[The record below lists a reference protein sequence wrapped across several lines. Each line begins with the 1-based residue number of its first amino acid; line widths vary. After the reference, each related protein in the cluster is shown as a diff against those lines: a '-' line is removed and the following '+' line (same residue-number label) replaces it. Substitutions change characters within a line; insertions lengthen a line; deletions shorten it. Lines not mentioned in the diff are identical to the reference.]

1 MRRFSAAVWLC
12 LAIAATLALA
22 PQPAAPAPA
31 RHDRRQGLHSRVSFA
46 EAVVPRATAVPALA
60 TSPAAIRQTYLPL
73 AVMPPRI
80 SVQFATRRDA
90 NGNLVDPG
98 TVFAYGTT
106 TLYANVTVGGA
117 RGRSYRHEWY
127 INGALQP
134 QLAYGPVQVP
144 FDVTL
149 YRVEIF
155 TTERPLD
162 RGTYQINTYLGGS
175 LYATAS
181 ATIT

>member
-12 LAIAATLALA
+12 LAVAASLALA
-22 PQPAAPAPA
+22 PRPATPALA
-31 RHDRRQGLHSRVSFA
+31 QHGRQHDLHSRVSIA
-46 EAVVPRATAVPALA
+46 EAVVASGTAMPALA
-60 TSPAAIRQTYLPL
+60 AGLAATRQTYIPL
-73 AVMPPRI
+73 AVVPPRI

-90 NGNLVDPG
+90 TGNLVDPG

-134 QLAYGPVQVP
+134 QLTYGPVQVP

-155 TTERPLD
+155 TTQRPLD
-162 RGTYQINTYLGGS
+162 RGTYQINTYLGGA
-175 LYATAS
+175 LYATAT
-181 ATIT
+181 ATIK

>member
-1 MRRFSAAVWLC
+1 MSRLRTFRWLR
-12 LAIAATLALA
+12 LLVAATLALVPVSA
-22 PQPAAPAPA
+22 SPTGAE
-31 RHDRRQGLHSRVSFA
+31 HDRRQNLHSRVGVA
-46 EAVVPRATAVPALA
+46 DAAVPIVAAIPPLA
-60 TSPAAIRQTYLPL
+60 ASPAATRKTYVPL
-73 AVMPPRI
+73 AVTPPKI
-80 SVQFATRRDA
+80 AVQFATARDD
-90 NGNLVDPG
+90 NGNLINPA

-127 INGALQP
+127 INGVIQS
-134 QLAYGPVQVP
+134 QLAYGPVVVP

-175 LYATAS
+175 LYATAI
-181 ATIT
+181 ATIR